1 MKVDLIKIKQML
13 NVKYIYANF
22 GVRSYEDSE
31 LNGVEDDSTPPK
43 MPCYDKEDKR
53 WKLTIDVDNGQIT
66 NWKKGNTAK
75 IHYKVCDDGE
85 YKIFDKN
92 MIQIGK
98 TIHSYV
104 PKIFAIDDDGYG
116 DYVIMT
122 IDENGFI
129 SDWNID
135 NEDID
140 AMFKN
145 DFYYDKED

>member
-1 MKVDLIKIKQML
+1 MKVDLKIKPPFDVMYIHADHG
-13 NVKYIYANF
+13 VKYYD
-22 GVRSYEDSE
+22 DSE
-31 LNGVEDDSTPPK
+31 HNGVDDDDTSPK
-43 MPCYDKEDKR
+43 MPCYDKEDRR
-53 WKLTIDVDNGQIT
+53 WKLTIDIETGQII
-66 NWKKGNTAK
+66 NWEKGNTAK
-75 IHYKVCDDGE
+75 IHYKVCDDGV

-104 PKIFAIDDDGYG
+104 PEIFAIDDDGYG

-129 SDWNID
+129 FDWNID
-135 NEDID
+135 SEDID

-145 DFYYDKED
+145 DFYYDEED